1 MDNLVTVFLQQPTT
15 TKMKKSIQ
23 YLFLFFLGMAI
34 MSCSTS
40 SSSTET
46 EQTETASDS
55 TASKDVDQLTWR
67 DVVAMVY
74 DDQGEGIE
82 WHGEEM
88 PNELTGFLVMSTGD
102 PCGEDDCGQR
112 LSLANTSDRSI
123 TTIIRGDYDIEGDQ
137 GYIPRKYIIAASDT
151 LMIGCSHL
159 CYAGKGYEFP
169 RTIVA
174 SAYTEME

>member
-1 MDNLVTVFLQQPTT
+1 
-15 TKMKKSIQ
+15 MKKSNQ
-23 YLFLFFLGMAI
+23 YFLLFFISIALI
-34 MSCSTS
+34 SCGPS
-40 SSSTET
+40 SERSES
-46 EQTETASDS
+46 EQTEESAETE
-55 TASKDVDQLTWR
+55 TTQEVDQLTYQ

-88 PNELTGFLVMSTGD
+88 PNDLTQFLVITEGNV
-102 PCGEDDCGQR
+102 CGEGDCGKR
-112 LSLANTSDRSI
+112 LSLINTSDRSI

-137 GYIPRKYIIAASDT
+137 GYIPRKYVVSASDT

-159 CYAGKGYEFP
+159 CYGGKGYSFP

-174 SAYTEME
+174 STYTEME

>member
-1 MDNLVTVFLQQPTT
+1 
-15 TKMKKSIQ
+15 MKKSTQFLI
-23 YLFLFFLGMAI
+23 LFLVGSVLI
-34 MSCSTS
+34 SCSTS
-40 SSSTET
+40 SSNTESEKT
-46 EQTETASDS
+46 EAAADTTSA
-55 TASKDVDQLTWR
+55 KDVSQLTWR

-88 PNELTGFLVMSTGD
+88 PNELTELLVISEGD
-102 PCGEDDCGQR
+102 PCGENDCGQR
-112 LSLANTSDRSI
+112 LSLINVSNRSI

-137 GYIPRKYIIAASDT
+137 GYIPRKYVIASGDT

-159 CYAGKGYEFP
+159 CYNGKGYEFP

-174 SAYTEME
+174 SAYTEEGASE